1 MLSVQKG
8 ERRGQ
13 EEKTERTKAMPPMR
27 CGGAAFVFSV
37 FAVGRKLRV
46 LR

>member
-1 MLSVQKG
+1 MLSVQTG
-8 ERRGQ
+8 VMQGQ
-13 EEKTERTKAMPPMR
+13 EEKTEKTKAGPWT
-27 CGGAAFVFSV
+27 GSAFVFSV